1 MIATLLLL
9 LVASTMFAPVAEQP
23 SAPKDDTPPFFV
35 GVLRRDGIVSPFAAF
50 DGKNWSV
57 PWPVNHRFME
67 IPKGLDSVPTKRWGN
82 GGPVA
87 QVTAWIDGV
96 NRGTLKL
103 NKLTTVPVMC
113 ASQLG
118 VASDYRSAQPVPP
131 LLVQPFPKDG
141 LGVSG
146 TQPVEPIETLAATS
160 PDWGPAVPLL
170 RAPFDQA
177 EEDAIRAFTEWKHPF
192 RKEDRRK
199 LAIEL
204 ETMYRAPMDEPGWT
218 ASYVE
223 AVRRYPPG
231 PDDKDCGLVTSARGW
246 IIAGPGGKRT
256 VKLTARVTYCD
267 RRGVVYLLPLGLLK
281 ARGRTYWAYQ
291 LSGYA
296 QEAYIIAHPQ
306 PKVVMMEAIFSPGRC
321 VE

>member
-1 MIATLLLL
+1 MIATLVLLL
-9 LVASTMFAPVAEQP
+9 LASTMFAPVAEQP
-23 SAPKDDTPPFFV
+23 PARQDDTPPFLV

-57 PWPVNHRFME
+57 PWPANLRFLE
-67 IPKGLDSVPTKRWGN
+67 IPIGLDSVPSKWWGK

-96 NRGTLKL
+96 NRGTLKV
-103 NKLTTVPVMC
+103 NKPTVVPVMC

-118 VASDYRSAQPVPP
+118 LASDYRSPQPVPP
-131 LLVQPFPKDG
+131 LMVQPFPKDG
-141 LGVSG
+141 LAVSG
-146 TQPVEPIETLAATS
+146 AQRVEPIETLAATS
-160 PDWGPAVPLL
+160 PDWGATGPLL
-170 RAPFDQA
+170 REPFDQA
-177 EEDAIRAFTEWKHPF
+177 EEDAIRAFTAWKHPV

-223 AVRRYPPG
+223 AVRRFPPG
-231 PDDKDCGLVTSARGW
+231 PDDDDCGLMTSARGW

-267 RRGVVYLLPLGLLK
+267 RRGMIYMLPLGLLK
-281 ARGRTYWAYQ
+281 TRGRTYWAYQ
-291 LSGYA
+291 LSGYG
-296 QEAYIIAHPQ
+296 QEAYVIAHPQ
-306 PKVVMMEAIFSPGRC
+306 PKVVMMEAIYSPGGC
-321 VE
+321 PY